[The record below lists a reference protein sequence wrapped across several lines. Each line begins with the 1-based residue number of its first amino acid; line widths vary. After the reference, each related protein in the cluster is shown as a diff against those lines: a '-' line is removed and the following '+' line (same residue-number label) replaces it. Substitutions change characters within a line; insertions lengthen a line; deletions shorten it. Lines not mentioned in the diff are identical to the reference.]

1 MTLWCIL
8 AAPLL
13 AGNDLTKMTRET
25 LEILTNP
32 EVIAVDQDPL
42 GVEGHRVWQEGPL
55 EVWMKPLAD
64 GSKAVGLFNRSGSGL
79 PISVRFAAIG
89 VGHSAQVRDL
99 WARKDL
105 GTIAEKY
112 TAEVPRHGAVL
123 INVK

>member
-1 MTLWCIL
+1 
-8 AAPLL
+8 
-13 AGNDLTKMTRET
+13 
-25 LEILTNP
+25 
-32 EVIAVDQDPL
+32 
-42 GVEGHRVWQEGPL
+42 
-55 EVWMKPLAD
+55 MKPLAD

-112 TAEVPRHGAVL
+112 TAEVPTHGAVL
-123 INVK
+123 IKVK

>member
-1 MTLWCIL
+1 MT
-8 AAPLL
+8 
-13 AGNDLTKMTRET
+13 KET

-32 EVIAVDQDPL
+32 EVIAMDQDSL
-42 GVEGHRVWQEGPL
+42 GAQGHRVWQEGPL

-89 VGHSAQVRDL
+89 AGHSAQVRDL

-105 GTIAEKY
+105 GAMAEKY
-112 TAEVPRHGAVL
+112 TAEVPRHGAAL
-123 INVK
+123 IKVKAENSK